1 MKKKKE
7 PQKIN
12 VIYQF
17 EEGGASKEDIEQLA
31 LDFAWLLLKWDK
43 NSKEKI

>member
-17 EEGGASKEDIEQLA
+17 EEGEPTNEEIEQFA
-31 LDFAWLLLKWDK
+31 VDFALLLLKWDK
-43 NSKEKI
+43 NSKEK